1 MKADYEETLLS
12 YGEIKQFSVENHE
25 ITERNKK
32 CVNSLRTGE
41 TMQADVSRAAFLPKA
56 CCVLAH
62 GRHFEPC
69 ETEQVTHTSLSHSMN
84 DPLLSQ
90 RQWKRERTKVHV
102 PKTGPCIFFKALI
115 EI

>member
-1 MKADYEETLLS
+1 
-12 YGEIKQFSVENHE
+12 
-25 ITERNKK
+25 
-32 CVNSLRTGE
+32 
-41 TMQADVSRAAFLPKA
+41 MQADVSRAAFLPKA